1 MTVEHKIV
9 VGLDDIKAVIF
20 ECRQC
25 RTRVSMSPTDATEI
39 PVQCPQRN
47 CASVWITGRPSAI
60 RSEHDSSTSAH
71 INFVSAIGYI
81 RKHNGAAF
89 RILLEF
95 DNQSKQDA
103 PAPS

>member
-9 VGLDDIKAVIF
+9 VGLEDIKAVTF

-25 RTRVSMSPTDATEI
+25 GTRVSMSPAEI
-39 PVQCPQRN
+39 QIPRQCPAAA
-47 CASVWITGRPSAI
+47 CSSVWIMGKPAGMTSDYEA
-60 RSEHDSSTSAH
+60 STSAH
-71 INFVSAIGYI
+71 LNFVSAIGHI

-95 DNQSKQDA
+95 EGQSKA
-103 PAPS
+103 ESANA